1 MRLDVVPDN
10 LLERLVLL
18 LGIVPT
24 PMVQVSW
31 GMASA
36 STVIA
41 GSRLGVFEALA
52 GVELTADELAA
63 KLDTHP
69 LATETLLNALCG
81 FGCVDRR
88 DGRYRNSRVAAK
100 WLVPGSKDSLHD
112 TVLLLGLLQDGFAD
126 LDNVVRTGKIL
137 DWHHGEHGPELWG
150 PYLRGLGKLAK
161 LPAGEVARRVKL
173 GPDARRLL
181 DVGGG
186 HGQWSVAFCGR
197 HPALEATVLDLAPA
211 VPVGEAI
218 VAEAGMAERVRYQA
232 GDLRTADWGEGWD
245 CVLIFNVIHNLS
257 PDESLAAVQRARAAL
272 NPGGRLV
279 ILEAEHRHVRDRI
292 NQAGAFAE
300 IMCFMTSGT
309 RAYPEATMRGW
320 VEQAGFSGIKVW
332 RPRFGPYMVVIEGK
346 A

>member
-10 LLERLVLL
+10 ILERLVLL

-41 GSRLGVFEALA
+41 GSRLGLFEALD
-52 GVELTADELAA
+52 GVELTPLELAE

-81 FGCVDRR
+81 FGCIDRTQ
-88 DGRYRNSRVAAK
+88 GRYRNSAVAAK
-100 WLVPGSKDSLHD
+100 WLVPSSKDSLHD
-112 TVLLLGLLQDGFAD
+112 AVLLLGLIQDGFAD
-126 LDNVVRTGKIL
+126 LETVVRTGKIL
-137 DWHHGEHGPELWG
+137 DWHHGEHGAEVWE
-150 PYLRGLGKLAK
+150 PYLRGLGKLAR

-173 GPDARRLL
+173 PSGAARLL

-186 HGQWSVAFCGR
+186 HGQWSVAFCKR
-197 HPALEATVLDLAPA
+197 YPELAATVLDLPPA

-218 VAEAGMAERVRYQA
+218 VAEAGMAERVRYRA
-232 GDLRTADWGEGWD
+232 GDLRVADWGEGWD
-245 CVLIFNVIHNLS
+245 ALLIFNVIHNLS
-257 PDESLAAVQRARAAL
+257 PEECEAAVAKAKAAL
-272 NPGGRLV
+272 KPGGRLV

-320 VEQAGFSGIKVW
+320 VEGAGFGDVKVW
-332 RPRFGPYMVVIEGK
+332 RPRFGPYMVVIEGS

>member
-10 LLERLVLL
+10 ILERLVLL
-18 LGIVPT
+18 MGIVPT

-36 STVIA
+36 SVIIT
-41 GSRLGVFEALA
+41 GSKLRLFDALD
-52 GVELTADELAA
+52 GVERSAVELAEQ
-63 KLDTHP
+63 LDTHP

-81 FGCVDRR
+81 FGCLERR
-88 DGRYRNSRVAAK
+88 AGRYRNGKLASK
-100 WLVPGSKDSLHD
+100 WLVSSSKDSMHD
-112 TVLLLGLLQDGFAD
+112 AVLLLGLIQDGFHD
-126 LDNVVRTGKIL
+126 LENVVRTGTIL
-137 DWHHGEHGPELWG
+137 DWHHGGHGPEVWE

-173 GPDARRLL
+173 DPEATRLL

-186 HGQWSVAFCGR
+186 HGQWSVAFCAR
-197 HPALEATVLDLAPA
+197 YPALSAEVLDLPPA
-211 VPVGEAI
+211 VPVGEAL
-218 VAEAGMAERVRYQA
+218 VAEAGMAERVRYRA
-232 GDLRTADWGEGWD
+232 GDLRSADWGEGWD

-257 PDESLAAVQRARAAL
+257 PEESLAAVQRARAAL
-272 NPGGRLV
+272 RPGGRLV
-279 ILEAEHRHVRDRI
+279 ILEAEHRHVKDRI

-320 VEQAGFSGIKVW
+320 VEEAGFANIKTW
-332 RPRFGPYMVVIEGK
+332 RPRFGPYMVVIEGR

>member
-10 LLERLVLL
+10 ILERLVLL
-18 LGIVPT
+18 MGIVPT
-24 PMVQVSW
+24 PVVQVSW

-36 STVIA
+36 STIIA
-41 GSRLGVFEALA
+41 GSRLGLFDALD
-52 GVELTADELAA
+52 GEELDAEQLAS
-63 KLDTHP
+63 KLGTHP

-81 FGCVDRR
+81 FGCVDRS
-88 DGRYRNSRVAAK
+88 DGRYRNSAPAAK
-100 WLVPGSKDSLHD
+100 WLVRSSKDSLHD
-112 TVLLLGLLQDGFAD
+112 AVLLLGLIQDGFHD
-126 LDNVVRTGKIL
+126 LENVVRTGKIL
-137 DWHHGEHGPELWG
+137 DWHHGGHGAEVWE

-173 GPDARRLL
+173 GPEARRLL

-186 HGQWSVAFCGR
+186 HGQWSTAFCRR
-197 HPALEATVLDLAPA
+197 HPELEATVLDLPPA

-218 VAEAGMAERVRYQA
+218 VAEAGMAGRVRYRA
-232 GDLRTADWGEGWD
+232 GDLRTAEWGEGWD

-257 PDESLAAVQRARAAL
+257 PEECQAAVERAKGAL
-272 NPGGRLV
+272 KPGGRLV

-292 NQAGAFAE
+292 NQAAAFAE

-309 RAYPEATMRGW
+309 RAYPEAQMRAW
-320 VEQAGFSGIKVW
+320 VEAAGFAGIKTW
-332 RPRFGPYMVVIEGK
+332 RPRFGPYMVVIEGM

>member
-10 LLERLVLL
+10 ILERLVMLM
-18 LGIVPT
+18 GIVPK
-24 PMVQVSW
+24 PVVQVSW

-36 STVIA
+36 STIIA
-41 GSRLGVFEALA
+41 GARLGLFEAL
-52 GVELTADELAA
+52 GDVERSAAELAA
-63 KLDTHP
+63 EIETHP

-88 DGRYRNSRVAAK
+88 DGRYRNSKLASR
-100 WLVPGSKDSLHD
+100 WLVPSSKDSLHD
-112 TVLLLGLLQDGFAD
+112 AVLLLGLIQDGFAD
-126 LDNVVRTGKIL
+126 LDEVVRTGKIL

-173 GPDARRLL
+173 ATDAGRLL

-186 HGQWSVAFCGR
+186 HGQWSVAFCER
-197 HPALEATVLDLAPA
+197 YPQLQATVLDLAPA

-218 VAEAGMAERVRYQA
+218 VAEAGMAERVRYRA
-232 GDLRTADWGEGWD
+232 GDLRTAEWGEGFD
-245 CVLIFNVIHNLS
+245 CVLLFNVIHNLS
-257 PDESLAAVQRARAAL
+257 PEECQAAVERAHDAL
-272 NPGGRLV
+272 CSGGRLV
-279 ILEAEHRHVRDRI
+279 ILEAEHRHVKDRI

-309 RAYPEATMRGW
+309 RAYPEETMRGW
-320 VEQAGFSGIKVW
+320 VEDAGFTSVRTW
-332 RPRFGPYMVVIEGK
+332 RPRFGPYMVVIEGT

>member
-10 LLERLVLL
+10 VLERLVMLM
-18 LGIVPT
+18 GIVPT

-31 GMASA
+31 GMAGA
-36 STVIA
+36 STIIA

-52 GVELTADELAA
+52 DGELSALDLAA
-63 KLDTHP
+63 RLDTHP

-88 DGRYRNSRVAAK
+88 DGRYRNSALAAK
-100 WLVPGSKDSLHD
+100 WLAPGSKDSLHD
-112 TVLLLGLLQDGFAD
+112 AVLLLGLLQDGFAD
-126 LDNVVRTGKIL
+126 LDQVVRTGKIL
-137 DWHHGEHGPELWG
+137 DWHHGDHGPELWG

-161 LPAGEVARRVKL
+161 LPAGELARRVKL
-173 GPDARRLL
+173 GPGARRLL

-186 HGQWSVAFCGR
+186 HGQWSAAFCAR
-197 HPALEATVLDLAPA
+197 YPELCAEVLDLPPA

-218 VAEAGMAERVRYQA
+218 VAQAGMADRVRYRA
-232 GDLRTADWGEGWD
+232 GDLRTAGWGEGWD

-257 PDESLAAVQRARAAL
+257 PEECQAAAQRARTAL
-272 NPGGRLV
+272 KPGGRLV

-320 VEQAGFSGIKVW
+320 VEAAGFSGIKTW
-332 RPRFGPYMVVIEGK
+332 RPRFGPYMVVIE
-346 A
+346 ATA